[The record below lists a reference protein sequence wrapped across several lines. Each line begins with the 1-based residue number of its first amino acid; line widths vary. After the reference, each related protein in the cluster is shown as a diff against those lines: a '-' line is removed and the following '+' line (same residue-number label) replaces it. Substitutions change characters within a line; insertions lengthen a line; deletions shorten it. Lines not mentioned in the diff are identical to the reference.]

1 MFSRNWRHVFSSR
14 LRVRTKIT
22 LLAAAPIAI
31 TTASETSKLN
41 KSENDCAE
49 KAHNTIIEPAHPL
62 PETNAK
68 LDTNCPN
75 SIALNCIN
83 ASIIA
88 IQYTGSKI
96 EKMLKSQTKKY
107 LDLIELDVQLFECQH
122 GGQYL
127 VGKSVDLIEMEI
139 IDCRMDIGELEIDLE
154 KETRLFESSIGIGK
168 NSAQFGFEVG
178 EESLAVSLNSVV
190 DFWKGVVNRETANK
204 KEMWLKYYEQHAEII
219 EKTNKEMF
227 AGKKDK

>member
-1 MFSRNWRHVFSSR
+1 M
-14 LRVRTKIT
+14 RTLHT
-22 LLAAAPIAI
+22 Y
-31 TTASETSKLN
+31 
-41 KSENDCAE
+41 
-49 KAHNTIIEPAHPL
+49 
-62 PETNAK
+62 
-68 LDTNCPN
+68 

-88 IQYTGSKI
+88 IQHTGSKI

-154 KETRLFESSIGIGK
+154 KETRLFESSIGIGQ

-227 AGKKDK
+227 AGKKINR